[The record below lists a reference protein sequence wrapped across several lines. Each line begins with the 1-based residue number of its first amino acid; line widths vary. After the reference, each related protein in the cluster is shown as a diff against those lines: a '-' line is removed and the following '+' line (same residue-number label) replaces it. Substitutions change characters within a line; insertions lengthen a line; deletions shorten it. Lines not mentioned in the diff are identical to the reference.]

1 MQLKTYKAHDLATA
15 LDRARRELGPKAIVL
30 ATNEIRGR
38 LGLSHVEITVAVD
51 PARVSTSSDLQR
63 LAKEVGSIRRR
74 AESDV
79 KPTQPPAPIPTKTSV
94 PSPNVPGTSPD
105 PSFRTAVEALVRSGL
120 SSDLALRF
128 ARIASEHL
136 QTRDERD
143 LVAATD
149 LAMEELVPFTSSPVG
164 THVLFVVG
172 PPGAGK
178 TTTIA
183 KLAART
189 ARRQSRRVVYAQAD
203 SSRLDSLQQA
213 QIYAR
218 HANIDLT
225 SVRTP
230 DDLSRAIRSVG
241 RDGSVLVD
249 TAGIGAADTE
259 RLRELISLRRSSPAA
274 QVVLLI
280 PSGLHHDEARD
291 VVNRFEPVRPTC
303 IAFSRVDDGRR
314 LGELVTATA
323 ASRLPLAFITNGH
336 RIPEDIEDASPRG
349 LAALLLRSGFRA
361 SSTQESRS

>member
-30 ATNEIRGR
+30 ATNEIQGR

-51 PARVSTSSDLQR
+51 PARVSTAKDLQR
-63 LAKEVGSIRRR
+63 LAQEVGSIRRR
-74 AESDV
+74 AETEV
-79 KPTQPPAPIPTKTSV
+79 KPVQKPASAPAPVPTGTE
-94 PSPNVPGTSPD
+94 TSPD

-128 ARIASEHL
+128 ARIASDHL
-136 QTRDERD
+136 RTRDERD

-183 KLAART
+183 KLAALT
-189 ARRQSRRVVYAQAD
+189 AHRQSRRVVYAQAD

-218 HANIDLT
+218 NANIDLT

-259 RLRELISLRRSSPAA
+259 RLLELISLRRSSPAA

-291 VVNRFEPVRPTC
+291 VVDRFDPVRPTC